1 MHHFEIFDKDVMGRI
16 AKFST
21 PHGVVETPA
30 LMPVINP
37 NIKYIPPREM
47 KKYGAQ
53 ILITNSYII
62 YRSPSLYRT
71 ATEKGLHRLLNVDMP
86 VMTDSGSYQLMT
98 YGDVEVDNA
107 EIVEFQR
114 DIGSDIVVPLDIP
127 TPPDV
132 GYSKAEDDLETT
144 LHREKEAVNIIK
156 DASNL
161 IALPV
166 QGSTYSQLRM
176 RSAREVNL
184 LQGDVV
190 PIGAIVPLLDEYRFA
205 EVIKIV
211 LDVKSV
217 LSSSTPVH
225 LFGAGHPLFFSISA
239 ALGCDLFDSAA
250 YALYAKDDR
259 FLTPHGTK
267 KLQDLHYLPCN
278 CPICSAHTPDDLQ
291 KMSKDYREV
300 LIGEHNLWVSFEE
313 MRKIKQAIKE
323 KTLFEFVERRIRGH
337 PNLVAA
343 WRQIKDYLPLM
354 EEYDPSTKQL
364 FFYTGIES
372 GYRPAVA
379 RHQERVKNIELE
391 KEEYLISTDMSKQAD
406 IYLKPVFGVI
416 FAEMLEVY
424 PAGHAEMPSADYIEC
439 EALEIAVK
447 GLKEFLSHHKDKK
460 FRIIASSVWKDLLN
474 ELPSNT
480 VVVQ

>member
-16 AKFST
+16 AKFKT

-37 NIKYIPPREM
+37 NINYIPPKEM
-47 KKYGAQ
+47 RKFGAQ

-71 ATEKGLHRLLNVDMP
+71 ATEKGLHHLLEVDMP
-86 VMTDSGSYQLMT
+86 IMTDSGSYQLMT

-107 EIVEFQR
+107 EIVKFQR

-132 GYSKAEDDLETT
+132 EYSLATEDLKTT
-144 LHREKEAVNIIK
+144 LSREKEAANIIRE
-156 DASNL
+156 ATNL
-161 IALPV
+161 LALPV

-176 RSAREVNL
+176 KSAREVNS
-184 LQGDVV
+184 LQGDVA

-217 LSSSTPVH
+217 LSPSTPVH
-225 LFGAGHPLFFSISA
+225 LFGAGHPLFFSISV

-259 FLTPHGTK
+259 YLTPHGTK
-267 KLQDLHYLPCN
+267 KLQELHYLPCN
-278 CPICSAHTPDDLQ
+278 CPVCSKNTPNGLQ
-291 KMSKDYREV
+291 KMSKEDRGR

-337 PNLVAA
+337 PNLVTA
-343 WRQIKDYLPLM
+343 WRQIKDYLPLL

-364 FFYTGIES
+364 FFYTGVES
-372 GYRPAVA
+372 GYRPAVS

-391 KEEYLISTDMSKQAD
+391 KEEYLISTDMNKKAD
-406 IYLKPVFGVI
+406 IYLKPVFGVV

-424 PAGHAEMPSADYIEC
+424 PGGHAEIPPANYIES
-439 EALEIAVK
+439 EALEKAVK
-447 GLKEFLSHHKDKK
+447 GLREFLNYHKDKK
-460 FRIIASSVWKDLLN
+460 FKIIADDGWNDYLK
-474 ELPSNT
+474 ELPSNA
-480 VVVQ
+480 VVIQ

>member
-1 MHHFEIFDKDVMGRI
+1 MHHFEIFDKDAMGRI
-16 AKFST
+16 AKLTT

-37 NIKYIPPREM
+37 NIKYIPASRM
-47 KKYGAQ
+47 KEFGAQ

-71 ATEKGLHRLLNVDMP
+71 AIEKGLHHLLDINMP
-86 VMTDSGSYQLMT
+86 IMTDSGSYQLMV

-107 EIVEFQR
+107 EIVNFQK
-114 DIGSDIVVPLDIP
+114 DIGSDIIVPLDIP

-132 GYSKAEDDLETT
+132 EYEKAENDLKIT
-144 LHREKEAVNIIK
+144 LEREKEAVEITK
-156 DASNL
+156 DVNNL
-161 IALPV
+161 LALPV
-166 QGSTYSQLRM
+166 QGSNYSELRKK
-176 RSAREVNL
+176 SAREVNAL
-184 LQGDVV
+184 KGDVV
-190 PIGAIVPLLDEYRFA
+190 PIGAIVPLLDEYRFT

-217 LSSSTPVH
+217 LSPSTPIH
-225 LFGAGHPLFFSISA
+225 LFGAGHPLFFSISV

-259 FLTPHGTK
+259 YLTPHGTK
-267 KLQDLHYLPCN
+267 KLRDLHYFPCN
-278 CPICSAHTPDDLQ
+278 CPVCSTHTPDELQ
-291 KMSKDYREV
+291 KMSKQDREI
-300 LIGEHNLWVSFEE
+300 LIGEHNLWISFEE

-323 KTLFEFVERRIRGH
+323 NNLFEFVERRIRSH

-343 WRQIKDYLPLM
+343 WRQIMDYLPLM
-354 EEYDPSTKQL
+354 EEYDPSNKQI
-364 FFYTGIES
+364 FFYTGVES

-391 KEEYLISTDMSKQAD
+391 KHEYLISTDLNHRAD
-406 IYLKPVFGVI
+406 LYLKPVFGVI

-424 PAGHAEMPSADYIEC
+424 PAGHAEMPPAEYIEC
-439 EALEIAVK
+439 EALLSAVK
-447 GLKEFLSHHKDKK
+447 GLKTFLDYHKDKK
-460 FRIIASSVWKDLLN
+460 FNIIADDVWKEYLK
-474 ELPSNT
+474 ELPSNA
-480 VVVQ
+480 VVIQ

>member
-1 MHHFEIFDKDVMGRI
+1 MGRI
-16 AKFST
+16 AKLKT

-37 NIKYIPPREM
+37 NISYIPPHKM

-62 YRSPSLYRT
+62 YRSPKLYRI
-71 ATEKGLHRLLNVDMP
+71 ATEKGLHYLLNVDMP

-107 EIVEFQR
+107 EIIKFQR

-127 TPPDV
+127 TSPDV
-132 GYSKAEDDLETT
+132 EYDLAASDLEIT
-144 LHREKEAVNIIK
+144 LGREKEASNMIK
-156 DASNL
+156 GASNL
-161 IALPV
+161 LALPI
-166 QGSTYSQLRM
+166 QGSTYPELRM
-176 RSAREVNL
+176 KSASEVNSL
-184 LQGDVV
+184 KGDVAS
-190 PIGAIVPLLDEYRFA
+190 IGAIVPLMDNYRFA
-205 EVIKIV
+205 EVIKTV

-217 LSSSTPVH
+217 LSPSTPVH

-259 FLTPHGTK
+259 YLTPHGTK
-267 KLQDLHYLPCN
+267 KLQELHYFPCN
-278 CPICSAHTPDDLQ
+278 CPICSKHTPEELQ
-291 KMSKDYREV
+291 KMSKEEREV

-323 KTLFEFVERRIRGH
+323 ETLFEFVERRIRGH
-337 PNLVAA
+337 PNLVTA
-343 WRQIKDYLPLM
+343 WRQIKDYLPLL

-391 KEEYLISTDMSKQAD
+391 KGEYVISTDLDQQAD
-406 IYLKPVFGVI
+406 LYLRPVFGVV

-424 PAGHAEMPSADYIEC
+424 PAGHAEIPSASYIEH
-439 EALEIAVK
+439 EALETAVK
-447 GLKEFLSHHKDKK
+447 GLKAFLSYHKDKK
-460 FRIIASSVWKDLLN
+460 FSIIADDVWKN
-474 ELPSNT
+474 HMKELPSNA
-480 VVVQ
+480 VVIQ

>member
-1 MHHFEIFDKDVMGRI
+1 MGRI
-16 AKFST
+16 AKLKT

-37 NIKYIPPREM
+37 NINYIPPNKM

-62 YRSPSLYRT
+62 YRSPYLYNI
-71 ATEKGLHRLLNVDMP
+71 ATEKGLHHLLDVDMP

-107 EIVEFQR
+107 EIVKFQR

-127 TPPDV
+127 TTPDV
-132 GYSKAEDDLETT
+132 EYDLAATDLEIT
-144 LHREKEAVNIIK
+144 LDREKEAASIIK

-161 IALPV
+161 LALPV
-166 QGSTYSQLRM
+166 QGSTYSELRTK
-176 RSAREVNL
+176 SAREVNSL
-184 LQGDVV
+184 EGDVV

-217 LSSSTPVH
+217 LSPSTPVH

-259 FLTPHGTK
+259 YLTPHGTK
-267 KLQDLHYLPCN
+267 KLYELHYLPCN
-278 CPICSAHTPDDLQ
+278 CPVCSRNTPEELQ
-291 KMSKDYREV
+291 KMSKEEREV

-313 MRKIKQAIKE
+313 IRKIKQAIKE

-337 PNLVAA
+337 PNLVTA
-343 WRQIKDYLPLM
+343 WRQIKDYLPLL
-354 EEYDPSTKQL
+354 EEYDPTTKQL

-379 RHQERVKNIELE
+379 RHQERIKNIELE
-391 KEEYLISTDMSKQAD
+391 KKEYLISTDLDQQAEL
-406 IYLKPVFGVI
+406 YLRPVFGVV
-416 FAEMLEVY
+416 FAELLEVY
-424 PAGHAEMPSADYIEC
+424 PAGHAEMPPAGYIEH
-439 EALEIAVK
+439 EALEDAVK
-447 GLKEFLSHHKDKK
+447 GLKKFLSYHKDKK
-460 FRIIASSVWKDLLN
+460 FRIIADDVWKDHLK
-474 ELPSNT
+474 ELPFNA
-480 VVVQ
+480 VVIQ

>member
-1 MHHFEIFDKDVMGRI
+1 MGRI
-16 AKFST
+16 AKFKT

-37 NIKYIPPREM
+37 NINYIPPKEM

-62 YRSPSLYRT
+62 YRSPSLYRI
-71 ATEKGLHRLLNVDMP
+71 AIEKGLHHLLDVDTP

-107 EIVEFQR
+107 EIIKFQR

-132 GYSKAEDDLETT
+132 EYTQAADDLEMT
-144 LHREKEAVNIIK
+144 LNREKEAVNIIK

-161 IALPV
+161 LALPV

-176 RSAREVNL
+176 KSAREVNS

-205 EVIKIV
+205 EVIKTV

-217 LSSSTPVH
+217 LSPSTPVH
-225 LFGAGHPLFFSISA
+225 LFGAGHPLFFSISV

-259 FLTPHGTK
+259 YLTPHGTK
-267 KLQDLHYLPCN
+267 KLQELHYLPCN
-278 CPICSAHTPDDLQ
+278 CPVCSTHTPSELQ
-291 KMSKDYREV
+291 KMNKEDREI

-313 MRKIKQAIKE
+313 MRKVKQAIKE
-323 KTLFEFVERRIRGH
+323 RNLFEFVERRIRGH
-337 PNLVAA
+337 PNLVTA
-343 WRQIKDYLPLM
+343 WRQIKDYIPLL

-379 RHQERVKNIELE
+379 RHQERIKNIELE
-391 KEEYLISTDMSKQAD
+391 KEEYIISTDPNEQAD
-406 IYLKPVFGVI
+406 MYLKPVFGVV

-424 PAGHAEMPSADYIEC
+424 PAGHAEMPPAGYLEC
-439 EALEIAVK
+439 EALDEAVK
-447 GLKEFLSHHKDKK
+447 SLKAFLNYHKDKSFK
-460 FRIIASSVWKDLLN
+460 IIADNVWKDYLK
-474 ELPSNT
+474 ELPSNA
-480 VVVQ
+480 VVIQ

>member
-1 MHHFEIFDKDVMGRI
+1 MHHFEIFDKDAMGRI

-37 NIKYIPPREM
+37 NINYIPPRDM

-71 ATEKGLHRLLNVDMP
+71 ATEKGLHGLLDVDMP
-86 VMTDSGSYQLMT
+86 VMTDSGSYQLMV

-127 TPPDV
+127 TSPDV
-132 GYSKAEDDLETT
+132 EYDRAEDDLQIT
-144 LHREKEAVNIIK
+144 LEREREAANIMK

-161 IALPV
+161 LALPV
-166 QGSTYSQLRM
+166 QGSTYPQLRM
-176 RSAREVNL
+176 KSAREVNS
-184 LQGDVV
+184 LQGDVA

-217 LSSSTPVH
+217 LSPSTPVH
-225 LFGAGHPLFFSISA
+225 LFGAGHPLFFSISV

-267 KLQDLHYLPCN
+267 KLQELHYLPCN
-278 CPICSAHTPDDLQ
+278 CPICSSHTPEELQ
-291 KMSKDYREV
+291 KTSKDEREV

-343 WRQIKDYLPLM
+343 WRQIKHYSPLM

-379 RHQERVKNIELE
+379 RHQERVKNVELE
-391 KEEYLISTDMSKQAD
+391 KDEYAISTDMSKQAD
-406 IYLKPVFGVI
+406 IYLKPVFGVVL
-416 FAEMLEVY
+416 AEMLETY
-424 PAGHAEMPSADYIEC
+424 PAGHAEMPPADYIEH
-439 EALEIAVK
+439 EALKEAVK
-447 GLKEFLSHHKDKK
+447 GLKEFLNHHKDKK
-460 FRIIASSVWKDLLN
+460 FNIMADSVWKEYLTD
-474 ELPSNT
+474 LPSNA
-480 VVVQ
+480 VVLP